1 MLAGI
6 KKLTYLTEISG
17 KCRTQADS
25 GTQQIC
31 YYNRNKTDT
40 NFNSF
45 LAARQ
50 QTSQEGEIK
59 FSFAKVID
67 NTNRAKVI
75 YSEVRDELSNLK
87 NDNIQSKIQ

>member
-1 MLAGI
+1 M
-6 KKLTYLTEISG
+6 
-17 KCRTQADS
+17 
-25 GTQQIC
+25 QQIC